1 MTYKSLSP
9 RLVQSI
15 YIYISEL
22 VNKSTYFNREGGCGG
37 TRWGEAI
44 NHDPQ
49 ILQNR
54 VSSC

>member
-9 RLVQSI
+9 RLVQSIYI

-37 TRWGEAI
+37 DQMGWSDKPWSPNLAK
-44 NHDPQ
+44 
-49 ILQNR
+49 
-54 VSSC
+54 